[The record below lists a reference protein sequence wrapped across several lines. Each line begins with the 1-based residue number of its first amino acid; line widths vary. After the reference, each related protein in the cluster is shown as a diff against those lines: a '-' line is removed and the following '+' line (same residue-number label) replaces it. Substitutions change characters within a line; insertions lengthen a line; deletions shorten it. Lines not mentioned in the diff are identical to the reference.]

1 MRWLTLYLLMS
12 LSFQFTSP
20 AFLSTYHISY
30 SRKCSK
36 LYCRNQ
42 LPDRLERTSL
52 KSLQQTTCVL
62 SGESTQRVKYPPI
75 PLITTFEKSILLPGE
90 SIDVDNPSPGTLTAI
105 SVAKAF
111 VSQNQFA
118 MGF

>member
-1 MRWLTLYLLMS
+1 M
-12 LSFQFTSP
+12 
-20 AFLSTYHISY
+20 
-30 SRKCSK
+30 
-36 LYCRNQ
+36 
-42 LPDRLERTSL
+42 